1 MPYLVSPAP
10 RLLVAG
16 GGLLALAVL
25 GACNDYDLVRPD
37 DKNLGTEP
45 DPTVPTE
52 PDIQVEPASLDF
64 GGVLKDCPS
73 APLSLTVRNVGD
85 GYLDVTSLA
94 TGNSSYVIDWDGVAF
109 QLAPGA
115 ERVFEVAFTPDAY
128 ATFESEVTVASNDPD
143 EATVVVPAE
152 GFGDANAMYEE
163 GFTQESYASLD
174 VLWVIDNS
182 GSMSEEQQ
190 QVRDNFE
197 SFINEFVGLGLDYH
211 LAVVATDMDAPMFQG
226 KFVGDVITPASDDP
240 VAQFL
245 LAADLGSSGSG
256 SERGMDAVKAAL
268 SEPLISG
275 ENAGFLRED
284 AALAAIVLSDEDDS
298 STTGDSAF
306 ASWFM
311 GLKADSSMVSFNAIV
326 GDPTST
332 TDWLGGCT
340 DWSGATMLQAN
351 AGDRYVD
358 MANTTGGIWRSICY
372 SDYDETLSHVSLTSA
387 GMITTLPL
395 SQTPTNWGLIEV
407 YVDETQW
414 LYSLFD
420 GWTYDADENS
430 ITFHGEAIPGPGAY
444 VRVAY
449 PITGECE

>member
-1 MPYLVSPAP
+1 MARLSTSAP

-16 GGLLALAVL
+16 GLPLALAVL

-37 DKNLGTEP
+37 DKNEGTEP
-45 DPTVPTE
+45 DPTVPTA
-52 PDIQVEPASLDF
+52 PDIEVEPASLSF

-73 APLSLTVRNVGD
+73 APQSITVRNVGD
-85 GYLDVTSLA
+85 GYLDVTDLSS
-94 TGNSSYVIDWDGVAF
+94 GNSSFALDWDGAAF
-109 QLAPGA
+109 QLAPGQ
-115 ERVFEVAFTPDAY
+115 ERAFEVRFTPDAY
-128 ATFESEVTVASNDPD
+128 VTFESELTVASNDPD
-143 EATVVVPAE
+143 EATVAVPTE
-152 GFGDANAMYEE
+152 GFGDENAMFEE

-211 LAVVATDMDAPMFQG
+211 LAVVATDMDQPMFQG
-226 KFVGDVITPASDDP
+226 KFVGEVITPASDDP
-240 VAQFL
+240 VSQFL

-298 STTGDSAF
+298 SVVGDSAF
-306 ASWFM
+306 ATWFM

-326 GDPTST
+326 GDPTTS
-332 TDWLGGCT
+332 TDWFGGCT
-340 DWSGATMLQAN
+340 DWSGTTMLQAN

-358 MANTTGGIWRSICY
+358 MAGTTGGIWRSICY

-420 GWTYDADENS
+420 GWTYDADDNS

-449 PITGECE
+449 PISGECE